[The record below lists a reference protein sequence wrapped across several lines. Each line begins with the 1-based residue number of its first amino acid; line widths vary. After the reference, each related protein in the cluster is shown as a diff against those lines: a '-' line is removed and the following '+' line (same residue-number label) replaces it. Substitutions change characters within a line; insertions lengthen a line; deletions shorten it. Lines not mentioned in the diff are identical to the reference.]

1 MLSQIEALLR
11 TAPDWRRVDASSP
24 VLHAWLKHADT
35 AVREVDQSEA
45 RAVRAHLQFFRC
57 DIVTHGEEIC
67 ECLRRVKRKR
77 RA

>member
-1 MLSQIEALLR
+1 MSSQIEALLR

-24 VLHAWLKHADT
+24 VLHAWLKHVDK
-35 AVREVDQSEA
+35 AVREVDPSEA
-45 RAVRAHLQFFRC
+45 RVVQIHLQFFRG

-77 RA
+77 RV